1 MESKKK
7 WIIIY
12 ALIGVTAIAIHYS
25 ISYLEVFAKWSRILP
40 FLKELIISIIML
52 SAVLLLK
59 NITIRLIVTKV
70 HNQGDQHNL
79 LRVTNLIATSLLVIV
94 LTFTIFQKTADS
106 LYSLGLISLVLG
118 FALQAPITSF
128 IGWLYIIFRHPY
140 QAGDRVEIKGH
151 RGDVVEI
158 SYLDTSIMEC
168 SGGYLGNDHRSG
180 RIIKIP
186 NSAVLN
192 HEVINYSGDQ
202 IPFIWNETAIQ
213 IAFTSDLHF
222 VEQCLIDTTIEDFEL
237 LYPSLLKKKENLK
250 PTVYYRINTYAWLEA
265 VITYPVEP
273 KDTTARRNR
282 ILRTA
287 LPMLNTQPDKVQ
299 FPEGTRR

>member
-1 MESKKK
+1 MELKKK

-12 ALIGVTAIAIHYS
+12 AIIGVVALALHYS
-25 ISYLEVFAKWSRILP
+25 ILHLEFFANWSSVLP
-40 FLKELIISIIML
+40 FIKEIILSVIML
-52 SAVLLLK
+52 SVVLLIK
-59 NITIRLIVTKV
+59 NVTIRLIVAKV
-70 HNQGDQHNL
+70 HNQGDRHNL
-79 LRVTNLIATSLLVIV
+79 LRVTNLIATSLLVII

-168 SGGYLGNDHRSG
+168 RGDYLGNDRRSG
-180 RIIKIP
+180 RLIKIP

-202 IPFIWNETAIQ
+202 VPFIWNETAIQ
-213 IAFTSDLHF
+213 IAFSSDLHF
-222 VEQCLIDTTIEDFEL
+222 VEECLIDTATKDFEL
-237 LYPSLLKKKENLK
+237 LYPSLLKKNEKWK
-250 PTVYYRINTYAWLEA
+250 PAVYYRINTYAWLEA

-273 KDTTARRNR
+273 KDTTGKRNR
-282 ILRTA
+282 ILRSA
-287 LPMLNTQPDKVQ
+287 LPMLNAQPDKVK